1 MRAIADELHI
11 SSRTVWKVVSR
22 EKAVVGQA
30 SSVD

>member
-22 EKAVVGQA
+22 EKAVVQQA
-30 SSVD
+30 SSVG